1 MVLED
6 LNGEKIV
13 GMLYGKELQKRNE
26 FRIEKVRKK
35 TINYM
40 SNGKDMIILL
50 AVGLIKKILLYEMCY
65 FLEPY
70 TLSRNKRK
78 LNYICLFMQ
87 QNLIY

>member
-1 MVLED
+1 
-6 LNGEKIV
+6 
-13 GMLYGKELQKRNE
+13 
-26 FRIEKVRKK
+26 
-35 TINYM
+35 
-40 SNGKDMIILL
+40 MIILL

-78 LNYICLFMQ
+78 LNYTCLFMQ